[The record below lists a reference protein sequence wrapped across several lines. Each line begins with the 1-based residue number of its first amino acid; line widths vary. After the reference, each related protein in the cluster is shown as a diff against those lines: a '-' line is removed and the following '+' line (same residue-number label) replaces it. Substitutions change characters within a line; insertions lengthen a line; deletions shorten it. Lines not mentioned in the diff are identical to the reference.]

1 MTLQRSQ
8 TDIDT
13 KKNNEDEDA
22 TFETIAPE
30 NYNAVNRNSNL
41 GSLAVRNL
49 NKMN

>member
-30 NYNAVNRNSNL
+30 KDNAVNRNSKL

-49 NKMN
+49 KKMN